1 LPYHGCQLTK
11 VVVGSSL
18 AAIVAVLE
26 LSRNDRVTWVQ
37 TSGPLGGH
45 FGGKPFGNTQIDLG
59 MVALEPYATA
69 SKPREDICSPP
80 LRQDGLGLVDR
91 VFEWLKEYSETFTP
105 IQVKTSFRRE
115 AVDDYLIRDH
125 LGVFSLFSLEEI
137 NRIRQELSDNQIRN
151 NENPNFHPRNKMNN
165 DEFLSTSI
173 KDFMIGSLGTSIY
186 NELFEPWLNKFND
199 EASSLLPSRDHRS
212 IWLPLFYPE
221 TILALFHKKSL
232 SGDSIQRPFA
242 VPEGSS
248 ISSLVLRLSKATKL
262 RNVDVVKDVTKQTSF
277 EPGTIFF
284 TSTANT
290 AQLLNIEIDT
300 SYPEQLVCP
309 IQIVSYL
316 LPQQVEDDLI
326 VNFVDNEIG
335 PYRITLRK
343 VDVEKGKLRTM
354 ASIEYGKVFTDATDE
369 ELKSSAKNLLTDFG
383 IDDFTG
389 HVEISRIGLKFPYGN
404 SRIRVE
410 RNRNIMYDALKH
422 GNFLGYPI
430 DFGSSSFNDQ
440 VLLGLWAANGGKID

>member
-1 LPYHGCQLTK
+1 
-11 VVVGSSL
+11 VVGSSL

-26 LSRNDRVTWVQ
+26 LSKNDRVTWVPS
-37 TSGPLGGH
+37 SGPIGGH
-45 FGGKPFGNTQIDLG
+45 FGGKTLGNTQIDLG
-59 MVALEPYATA
+59 MVALEPYVTT
-69 SKPREDICSPP
+69 SKPRGEIYSPP

-105 IQVKTSFRRE
+105 IQVKTLFRKE
-115 AVDDYLIRDH
+115 SVDDYLIRDH
-125 LGVFSLFSLEEI
+125 LGVFSLLSLEEI
-137 NRIRQELSDNQIRN
+137 IRIRQELTNNQIRN
-151 NENPNFHPRNKMNN
+151 NQNPNFHPRNKMSN
-165 DEFLSTSI
+165 DEFLSISI
-173 KDFMIGSLGTSIY
+173 KDFIIGSLGTSIY

-221 TILALFHKKSL
+221 TILALFEEKSL
-232 SGDSIQRPFA
+232 SGDSIQRPFV

-248 ISSLVLRLSKATKL
+248 ISSLVLRLSKAMKL
-262 RNVDVVKDVTKQTSF
+262 RNVDVVKDGTKETF
-277 EPGTIFF
+277 FKPGTIFF

-316 LPQQVEDDLI
+316 LPQQIDDDLI

-343 VDVEKGKLRTM
+343 VNVEKGELKTM
-354 ASIEYGKVFTDATDE
+354 ASLEYGKVFTNATDE
-369 ELKSSAKNLLTDFG
+369 ELESNAKNLLADFG
-383 IDDFTG
+383 VDDFAG
-389 HVEISRIGLKFPYGN
+389 HVEISRFGLKFPYGS

-422 GNFLGYPI
+422 GGFLGYPI